1 MRFVYTTR
9 ALTRGRNMS
18 DGQGKDSERLS
29 NLSEDTAEFVIF
41 SPGPLTSG
49 PTFVEYPLIEL

>member
-1 MRFVYTTR
+1 
-9 ALTRGRNMS
+9 MS